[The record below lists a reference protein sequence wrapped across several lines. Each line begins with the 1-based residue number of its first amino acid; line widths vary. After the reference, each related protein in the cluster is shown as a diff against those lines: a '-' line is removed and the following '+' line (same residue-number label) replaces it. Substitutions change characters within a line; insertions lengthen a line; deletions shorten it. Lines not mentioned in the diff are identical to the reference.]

1 MIKIKEE
8 NNKIYLL
15 PESKDKME
23 ESENNSYPVSI
34 RLKIHHHKKYIIT
47 AGS

>member
-15 PESKDKME
+15 PDNNDKIE
-23 ESENNSYPVSI
+23 ESENSSYPISI
-34 RLKIHHHKKYIIT
+34 RLKVHHHLKYIIT
-47 AGS
+47 GSD

>member
-15 PESKDKME
+15 PDNNDKIE
-23 ESENNSYPVSI
+23 GSENDGYPISI
-34 RLKIHHHKKYIIT
+34 RLNIHNHLKYIIT
-47 AGS
+47 GSD